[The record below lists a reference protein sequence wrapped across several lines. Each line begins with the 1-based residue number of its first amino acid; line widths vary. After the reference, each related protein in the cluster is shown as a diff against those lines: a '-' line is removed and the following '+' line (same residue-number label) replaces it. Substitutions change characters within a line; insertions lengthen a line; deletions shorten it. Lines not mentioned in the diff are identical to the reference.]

1 MCPNVFDN
9 REYSF
14 FVNNVTDTTFL
25 DEFSCHRGEYVVVGV
40 HRMKA
45 PLSRELALHHERHQH
60 FPTHQPQAGPLRR
73 SVVDQELRPSRKPLA
88 DAPQKAAKGA
98 GTFQCPLERP
108 ISNEIG

>member
-40 HRMKA
+40 HRVKA
-45 PLSRELALHHERHQH
+45 PSPENLPSIMSATSIFL
-60 FPTHQPQAGPLRR
+60 PI
-73 SVVDQELRPSRKPLA
+73 SRKQVRCVVP
-88 DAPQKAAKGA
+88 
-98 GTFQCPLERP
+98 
-108 ISNEIG
+108 S